1 MVGVE
6 SIRGVIGF
14 VRTVA
19 AGSFAAAAKELGVSP
34 VAVSKNVQRLE
45 RRLGVRLLQR
55 STRKLSLTEEG
66 RVFYQRCAEPLRELE
81 SAQSVVK
88 DKARAPAGRLRVTS
102 ISPFGRTYVLP
113 LLPAFSRLYPE
124 IEVELHL
131 DDAISDMIAE
141 GYDIG
146 IRAGQIKDGTMVVR
160 EIAPL
165 HFVVCGAPSYLAQR
179 GMPQT
184 PADLARH
191 NCLRLRRS
199 APAGALGWRLGPEQA
214 PVSPPIGGNFL
225 ANDVTTLVTAAVHGH
240 GLAFAPLPLV
250 LPLFRSGALM
260 PLLTDWISQP
270 AHLFMHYPNRRHLP
284 ARVRSFVKFMLE
296 RFRQDPDL
304 TSDPRALVAPFIHT
318 GLEQLVAG
326 SERERFGPRGR
337 RSPGRVPAARRP
349 NLD

>member
-1 MVGVE
+1 MAGVE
-6 SIRGVIGF
+6 SIHGVIGF

-45 RRLGVRLLQR
+45 RGLGVRLLQR

-66 RVFYQRCAEPLRELE
+66 RLFYESCAEPLRELE
-81 SAQSVVK
+81 SAQSAVK

-113 LLPAFSRLYPE
+113 LIPAFSRLYPE

-141 GYDIG
+141 GYDVG
-146 IRAGQIKDGTMVVR
+146 IRAGPMKEGTMVVR

-165 HFVVCGAPSYLAQR
+165 HFVVCGAPSYLAHH
-179 GMPQT
+179 GMPER
-184 PADLARH
+184 PEDLARH
-191 NCLRLRRS
+191 NCLRLRRT
-199 APAGALGWRLGPEQA
+199 APASALGWRLGPEQA
-214 PVSPPIGGNFL
+214 PASPPVGGNFL
-225 ANDVTTLVTAAVHGH
+225 AGDVITLVTAAAHGH

-250 LPLFRSGALM
+250 LPLFRSGTLV

-270 AHLFMHYPNRRHLP
+270 GHLFMHYPNRRHLP

-296 RFRQDPDL
+296 RFRENPDL
-304 TSDPRALVAPFIHT
+304 TSDPRALVAPFIRT
-318 GLEQLVAG
+318 GLDPFVAG
-326 SERERFGPRGR
+326 SEHERLGPPGRRERTRTTR
-337 RSPGRVPAARRP
+337 
-349 NLD
+349 